1 MKSLKLFIIVML
13 SIFILDKI
21 AFFALLQID
30 KRVFVGEG
38 VGKLNQFLK
47 VKDTTKI
54 IFFGNSRTNH
64 HINPKLFGKSAYNIG
79 INGRKTA
86 YSATLIKTLP
96 KHKKQFVVLQL
107 DPNNVFEKDYEGDDM
122 DALLVKYHQNK
133 LIRKELNQMHRNN
146 YFSSVI
152 WSLDYNGLVLSLISN
167 FLHPKYN
174 YKKYD
179 GYDPIKNNKAQKA
192 IFLKR
197 LKKKEGKYDCPE
209 TYRTSTVEN
218 KCLDDIIVF
227 CQKNDK
233 VLIVFTSPV
242 YKDNCKKDNEA
253 MKKLMAAKGMKYY
266 DFTDFYAKNHNL
278 DYWKDEEH
286 LSKIGAEEFSAYLAD
301 FLKND
306 LK

>member
-1 MKSLKLFIIVML
+1 MKSLKLFIIVLL
-13 SIFILDKI
+13 SILILDKI
-21 AFFALLQID
+21 AFFTLLQID
-30 KRVFVGEG
+30 KRVYVGEG

-64 HINPKLFGKSAYNIG
+64 HINPKLFGNSAYNIG

-86 YSATLIKTLP
+86 YSATLIQTLP
-96 KHKKQFVVLQL
+96 EHKKQFVVLQL
-107 DPNNVFEKDYEGDDM
+107 DPNNVFEKEYDGDDM

-133 LIRKELNQMHRNN
+133 FIRKELNQMHRNN
-146 YFSSVI
+146 YFSSI
-152 WSLDYNGLVLSLISN
+152 MWSLDYNGLVLSLVSN

-197 LKKKEGKYDCPE
+197 LKKKEEENDCPQ
-209 TYRTSTVEN
+209 TYKTSTLQN
-218 KCLDDIIVF
+218 KCLDDIASF
-227 CQKNDK
+227 CQKNGK

-242 YKDNCKKDNEA
+242 YKDKCKKDNEA
-253 MKKLMAAKGMKYY
+253 LKKLLVNKGMKYY
-266 DFTDFYAKNHNL
+266 DFTDFYAKNNNL

-286 LSKIGAEEFSAYLAD
+286 LSKIGAEEFSAYLAN

>member
-1 MKSLKLFIIVML
+1 MKSLKLFIIVIL

-47 VKDTTKI
+47 LKDTTEI

-86 YSATLIKTLP
+86 FSATLIQTLP

-133 LIRKELNQMHRNN
+133 FIRKKLTQMHRNN

-152 WSLDYNGLVLSLISN
+152 WSLDYNGLVLSLASN
-167 FLHPKYN
+167 FVHPKYN

-179 GYDPIKNNKAQKA
+179 GYDPIKNTKAQKA

-197 LKKKEGKYDCPE
+197 LKKNEGKNDCPQV
-209 TYRTSTVEN
+209 YKTSAIEN
-218 KCLDDIIVF
+218 RCLDDILTF

-233 VLIVFTSPV
+233 VLVVFTSPV
-242 YKDNCKKDNEA
+242 YKDKCKKDNEA
-253 MKKLMAAKGMKYY
+253 MKQLMAAKGMKYY
-266 DFTDFYAKNHNL
+266 DFTDFYAKNDNL

-286 LSKIGAEEFSAYLAD
+286 LSKIGAEEFSVFLAD